1 MNRFSRIRHHVNMED
16 VKEKHSQALAAKAI
30 EEEHKKR
37 LQEVFEKQKHRWR
50 DDIFE
55 GMTTAAVTTSTE
67 VPEEDP
73 IASLDA
79 SLEASFQGADNF
91 IFVGDTT
98 GQNAFNGTRIRA
110 SGSGSGNSGG
120 FNVGGS
126 YLAFDQVG
134 TSGGST
140 GSRHAILKPIDC
152 TNVDTITITAI
163 VGDDSNG
170 GSPPNNP
177 NQVGNES
184 LHIMYHHTN
193 MRFHQA
199 IGFLPPVPGKP
210 DDGRPAGFSLSQSLT
225 AGDIIPVGGS
235 KGPGL
240 HQYSIA
246 IPEYAR
252 SKATQ
257 FSINMANSS
266 GTFDNIGITD
276 IKFERKA
283 PMNVII
289 PLDDPE
295 GLSFVRAGVDQTE
308 RNTKQKRKKKID
320 SILKGSRNYTKKAF
334 GPEFPGSDGK
344 IFETEVPEKPILDQ
358 QQINRDQTADNISQ
372 QFTDNQIQQIL
383 DNLGKAPE
391 EVSSDPKDYDLSG
404 LSSQAIKLGHF
415 DPKGPVNPEGG
426 YTARLI
432 AAKEALSAAMEAE
445 WYRSLRT
452 RESPNYNNPQIQKLY
467 AAKQE
472 SEKELEGWN
481 VFKAN
486 NNWRY
491 LGPDIGAEP
500 EPVNDQMT
508 EAEKEKALAELDKDI
523 EKFSAEEKAYRAEMR
538 KIILEYGI
546 NVLLTIF
553 GAKIVGSLLSLAG
566 KGISK
571 IPAISKFFKLSKAA
585 RKAKLVKAAKASSGA
600 DEIAAVGGSVDDAVS
615 GLSDELANA
624 ADDAIDDL
632 FDIFRKTDS
641 PEALKLHDE
650 LYNAFDAGD
659 AKAIEK
665 VFQKINNSKFSK
677 QVKRPFSGSNW
688 NPGGTGSGSGSNFSK
703 PFGNPKS
710 GLDPGADYG
719 SLMQSY
725 KLEKPTLLERL
736 KSKGFFNPD
745 DIKPVFPEKPP
756 EELDPKTRMHPK
768 YGKRSARYKR
778 LDPMSAN
785 SMPPTGD
792 PETDALVDKQR
803 TKPKS
808 AIVKS
813 IFKKYSK
820 KA

>member
-55 GMTTAAVTTSTE
+55 GMTTAAVSTSTE

-73 IASLDA
+73 VASLDA

-98 GQNAFNGTRIRA
+98 GENAFNGTRIRA

-163 VGDDSNG
+163 VGDDTNG

-184 LHIMYHHTN
+184 LGIMYHHTN

-199 IGFLPPVPGKP
+199 IGFLPPIPGKP
-210 DDGRPAGFSLSQSLT
+210 DDGRPEGFSLSQSLT

-257 FSINMANSS
+257 FSLNMVNSS

-308 RNTKQKRKKKID
+308 RNNKQKRKKRVD
-320 SILKGSRNYTKKAF
+320 SILKGTRNYTKKAF

-391 EVSSDPKDYDLSG
+391 EVSSDPKDYDMTG
-404 LSSQAIKLGHF
+404 LDSQAIRLGHW

-426 YTARLI
+426 YVARLL

-445 WYRSLRT
+445 FNRSLYT
-452 RESPNYNNPQIQKLY
+452 RESPNYNNSEIQKLY

-472 SEKELEGWN
+472 SEKALEGWKI
-481 VFKAN
+481 FKAN

-491 LGPDIGAEP
+491 NGPDIGSALDNAER
-500 EPVNDQMT
+500 EKRENLKDKLART
-508 EAEKEKALAELDKDI
+508 DKEKEKLDK
-523 EKFSAEEKAYRAEMR
+523 EQ
-538 KIILEYGI
+538 
-546 NVLLTIF
+546 
-553 GAKIVGSLLSLAG
+553 AKIEAEQKRLAG
-566 KGISK
+566 ETRKLIAQIGLAAAMELFGMSALKLTGKAVGK
-571 IPAISKFFKLSKAA
+571 IPAIARFFKLGKAA
-585 RKAKLVKAAKASSGA
+585 QKAQIDDAVKAAQRASDS
-600 DEIAAVGGSVDDAVS
+600 
-615 GLSDELANA
+615 A
-624 ADDAIDDL
+624 ADDILD
-632 FDIFRKTDS
+632 
-641 PEALKLHDE
+641 ALKDAIGNRKKLPTDKADE
-650 LYNAFDAGD
+650 FIDFINSDLMARNIDRAIKAG
-659 AKAIEK
+659 EK
-665 VFQKINNSKFSK
+665 TIRLPFKGKNVPISVDKVQQFRFKGPNYQQLFQSH
-677 QVKRPFSGSNW
+677 
-688 NPGGTGSGSGSNFSK
+688 K
-703 PFGNPKS
+703 PEGKVLS
-710 GLDPGADYG
+710 EED
-719 SLMQSY
+719 
-725 KLEKPTLLERL
+725 KPTLLEKL

-820 KA
+820 KS

>member
-16 VKEKHSQALAAKAI
+16 VKEKHSQTLAAKAI

-152 TNVDTITITAI
+152 TNVDTLTITAI

-170 GSPPNNP
+170 GSAPNNP
-177 NQVGNES
+177 NQVGNEA
-184 LHIMYHHTN
+184 LGVMYHHTD

-257 FSINMANSS
+257 FSINMINSS

-308 RNTKQKRKKKID
+308 RNNKQKRKKRVD

-659 AKAIEK
+659 SKAIEK
-665 VFQKINNSKFSK
+665 IFQKIKNSKFSSR
-677 QVKRPFSGSNW
+677 VPT
-688 NPGGTGSGSGSNFSK
+688 PGSGSSVTKPTPSNFGK

-710 GLDPGADYG
+710 GLDSGADYG